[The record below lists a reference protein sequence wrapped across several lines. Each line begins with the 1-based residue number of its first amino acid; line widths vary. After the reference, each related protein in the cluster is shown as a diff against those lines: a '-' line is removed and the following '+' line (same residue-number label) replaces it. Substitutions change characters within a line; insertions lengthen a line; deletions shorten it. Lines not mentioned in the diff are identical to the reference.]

1 MSLDKVSPGVEV
13 KIGGKVRK
21 LVFNMWAFY
30 LLERETGKNV
40 LQGELFS
47 SPTSSDILT
56 LLWAGLQS
64 TEKVSIEDLGK
75 MVELSD
81 LPDISK
87 AITEAFQQA
96 AVPEGEKKTNT
107 QEVSELR

>member
-13 KIGGKVRK
+13 KIGGKARK

-30 LLERETGKNV
+30 LLEKETGKNV
-40 LQGELFS
+40 LQGEVFS
-47 SPTSSDILT
+47 NPTAKDILT
-56 LLWAGLQS
+56 LVWAGLQS
-64 TEKVSIEDLGK
+64 SEKISLEDLGK
-75 MVELSD
+75 MIDFSNLAE
-81 LPDISK
+81 ISK

-107 QEVSELR
+107 PEVIEHQ